1 MLKKLL
7 VLSALVF
14 GLSLGLTCFETNNL
28 IDNTKNKVEKKEE
41 SLEERDDDETGEGV
55 ILLSFS
61 DDQENHQI

>member
-14 GLSLGLTCFETNNL
+14 GLSLGLTCFETNSL

-55 ILLSFS
+55 ILLSFL